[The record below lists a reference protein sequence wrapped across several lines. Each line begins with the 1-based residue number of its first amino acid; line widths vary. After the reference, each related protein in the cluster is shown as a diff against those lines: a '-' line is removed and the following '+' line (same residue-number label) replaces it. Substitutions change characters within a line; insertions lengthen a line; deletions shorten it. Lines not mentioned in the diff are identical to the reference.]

1 MIIRLVLYLYIFTE
15 INLDSTSYYTCIMC
29 KTIFTMDHNNK
40 TSRGKNIFMTLVRQK
55 LIKLDRQRT
64 AYHKGPATLYF
75 IKRIKDTTKKIKNQ
89 VIDWERYSQYF
100 YLTKDLY

>member
-1 MIIRLVLYLYIFTE
+1 
-15 INLDSTSYYTCIMC
+15 
-29 KTIFTMDHNNK
+29 MDHNNK

-75 IKRIKDTTKKIKNQ
+75 IKRIKDTTKKIK
-89 VIDWERYSQYF
+89 
-100 YLTKDLY
+100 K

>member
-1 MIIRLVLYLYIFTE
+1 
-15 INLDSTSYYTCIMC
+15 
-29 KTIFTMDHNNK
+29 MDHNNK